1 MFKKARERYN
11 ASFSTEKYEEMLAEI
26 EQEFPNS
33 LEFRIAET
41 PVFID
46 RYLKTKLL
54 LASNDVID
62 TIAKPNF
69 KKNTEAAIPSKFKF
83 KNESEYPHF
92 LAIDFA
98 ICLTEDG
105 VPTPQLIE
113 AQGFPSLFAYQS
125 YVAGKYKKHFDIID
139 ETSAYFNRLNN
150 FSFNRKMEQFLKG
163 NNNENTILLEVHPES
178 QKTRLDFV
186 LSEQFW
192 QIPTVCLTELIIEDK
207 EVFYLKGDEKIKVD
221 HIYNRVIFDDVE
233 RNYPE
238 LLNTIEKLKSVKTHW
253 LSHPN
258 WFYRVSKYML
268 PLVKSP
274 FVPESHYLSEI
285 DTKEIDLSKYVLKPL
300 FSFAGQ
306 GVKINLTQVDL
317 DKIENKEHYLL
328 QEKVKYEP
336 IIEDINGEKIKAEV
350 RMLFIWEEGKA
361 KPQLMTNLC
370 RLSRGEMIGVDHNK
384 DFDWVGGSAG
394 FFETN

>member
-1 MFKKARERYN
+1 MFKKARDRFN
-11 ASFSTEKYEEMLAEI
+11 ASFSTEKYQKMLAEI
-26 EQEFPNS
+26 QQEFPDA
-33 LEFRIAET
+33 LEFRVAET

-46 RYLKTKLL
+46 RDLKTKLL
-54 LASNDVID
+54 IASNDVID

-69 KKNTEAAIPSKFKF
+69 KKNTEAAIPNQFRF
-83 KNESEYPHF
+83 DNESEFPHF

-98 ICLTEDG
+98 LCLDEDG

-125 YVAGKYKKHFDIID
+125 YIASKYKKHFDVAE

-163 NNNENTILLEVHPES
+163 NGKEHTILLEVHPEK
-178 QKTRLDFV
+178 QKTRLDFE

-192 QIPTVCLTELIIEDK
+192 NVPTVCLSELIIDNK
-207 EVFYLKGDEKIKVD
+207 EVFYQRNEEKIKVD

-238 LLNTIEKLKSVKTHW
+238 LLSTIENLKTVNTHW

-258 WFYRVSKYML
+258 WFYRVSKFML
-268 PLVKSP
+268 PLIKSP
-274 FVPESHYLSEI
+274 FVPKSHYLNDVAPE
-285 DTKEIDLSKYVLKPL
+285 DVDLSKFVLKPL

-306 GVKINLTQVDL
+306 GVKINLTLEDL
-317 DKIENKEHYLL
+317 ESIDNKDHYML
-328 QEKVKYEP
+328 QEKVNYEP
-336 IIEDINGEKIKAEV
+336 LVEDVNGEKIKAEV
-350 RMLFIWEEGKA
+350 RMLFIWDEGKI